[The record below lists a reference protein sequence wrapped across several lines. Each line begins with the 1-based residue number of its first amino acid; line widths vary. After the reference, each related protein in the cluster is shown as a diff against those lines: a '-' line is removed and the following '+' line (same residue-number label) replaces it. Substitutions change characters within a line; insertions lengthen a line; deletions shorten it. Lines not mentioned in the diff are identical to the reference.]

1 MGSQPK
7 RSIVKTRYAAGLAFV
22 IMLSSCAGV
31 QTGPTAQSVKWS
43 EIQYEDCMR
52 TTDYPGECAYEKHVR
67 DFVWDEFHM
76 EVAFQ
81 SGTLPFV
88 GKL

>member
-1 MGSQPK
+1 MKS
-7 RSIVKTRYAAGLAFV
+7 RHAAALALV
-22 IMLSSCAGV
+22 VMLSSCGYV

-43 EIQYEDCMR
+43 EIQYKDCMR
-52 TTDYPGECAYEKHVR
+52 TTDYPSECAYEKQVR

-81 SGTLPFV
+81 SYTLPFT

>member
-1 MGSQPK
+1 MKP
-7 RSIVKTRYAAGLAFV
+7 RHAAALALV
-22 IMLSSCAGV
+22 VMLSSCAYV
-31 QTGPTAQSVKWS
+31 QRGPTAQSVSYS
-43 EIQYEDCMR
+43 ETQYEDCMR
-52 TTDYPGECAYEKHVR
+52 TTDYPSECAYEKHVR

-76 EVAFQ
+76 GVAFQ

>member
-7 RSIVKTRYAAGLAFV
+7 RSIVKTRYAAALALVV
-22 IMLSSCAGV
+22 IFSSCAYV
-31 QTGPTAQSVKWS
+31 QRGPTAQSVKWS
-43 EIQYEDCMR
+43 ETQYEDCMR
-52 TTDYPGECAYEKHVR
+52 TTDYPSECAYEKDVR

>member
-1 MGSQPK
+1 MNI
-7 RSIVKTRYAAGLAFV
+7 RHAAALALV
-22 IMLSSCAGV
+22 VMLSSCAYV

-52 TTDYPGECAYEKHVR
+52 TTDYPSECAYEKRVR
-67 DFVWDEFHM
+67 DFAWNELGM
-76 EVAFQ
+76 TVAFQ
-81 SGTLPFV
+81 SGSLPFV